1 MKPDFLIIQ
10 KRKATSLVQLETSS
24 EKKGDRN
31 NMKKNEELLE
41 HASFG
46 KLVLNLCV
54 PSIVIMLVMVIYNM
68 ADTFFIGQTGDPNKI
83 AAISLCAPLFTI
95 LSGLPSP
102 LHSEKGILKISDT
115 TPASAAMPA
124 WYSDFFSPVLFYPAL
139 LPSVW
144 RLGQM
149 PTHLVSLAVT
159 CVLLQSEHLLL
170 CLHISLPISSVQM
183 VLPFSP

>member
-1 MKPDFLIIQ
+1 
-10 KRKATSLVQLETSS
+10 
-24 EKKGDRN
+24 
-31 NMKKNEELLE
+31 MKKNEELLE

-83 AAISLCAPLFTI
+83 AAISLCAPLFTV
-95 LSGLPSP
+95 LSGLGTLFGSGGCTAISIA
-102 LHSEKGILKISDT
+102 LGKGILKISDT
-115 TPASAAMPA
+115 TPASAATPVLH
-124 WYSDFFSPVLFYPAL
+124 SDFFSPVLFYPAL

-149 PTHLVSLAVT
+149 PTHLVSPAIT

>member
-1 MKPDFLIIQ
+1 
-10 KRKATSLVQLETSS
+10 
-24 EKKGDRN
+24 
-31 NMKKNEELLE
+31 MKKNEELLE

-83 AAISLCAPLFTI
+83 AAISLCTPLFTV
-95 LSGLPSP
+95 LSGLGTLFGSGGCTAISIA
-102 LHSEKGILKISDT
+102 LGKRDFENIRHYTSFCCYAVWHSDS
-115 TPASAAMPA
+115 
-124 WYSDFFSPVLFYPAL
+124 FSPVLFYPAL

-149 PTHLVSLAVT
+149 PTHLVSPAIT

-170 CLHISLPISSVQM
+170 CLHISLPISSMQM